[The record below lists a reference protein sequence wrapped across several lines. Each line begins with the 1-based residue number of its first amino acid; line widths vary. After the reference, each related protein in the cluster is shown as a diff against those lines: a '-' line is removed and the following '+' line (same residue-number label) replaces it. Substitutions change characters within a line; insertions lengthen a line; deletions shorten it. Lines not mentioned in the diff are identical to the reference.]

1 MTTPTIPATP
11 AIPLPLPVPLPP
23 GLTVRPATLDD
34 AAAVCTLLNEIDL
47 LEIGREETELTEI
60 QSDLKHPEVDLERD
74 SWLLLDGDRL
84 IGYGLLWDD
93 SGGERIDM
101 DHYALPDQPQG
112 ALHLFDLM
120 ETRAAE
126 RAAANGA
133 ARAVTHLHLNIA
145 PTTDLD
151 ALRGR
156 GWRQVRRYNV
166 MTRPLSAPADPSPP
180 PPPGV
185 TLRPCL
191 TEPDRRRAHA
201 LLQESFADHFD
212 FQPRTYEQWL
222 HDIDAE
228 RADWSLIW
236 IAHVDGLGDAA
247 VLRTHNDRATTA
259 WIGNLGVLSRAR
271 GRGLGGFLLRHA
283 FGHYADLGRRRI
295 GLGVDTDNSS
305 GALAL
310 YERHGMTLDFAVDTW
325 ELIRPVHPM
334 GDAPSGQ

>member
-1 MTTPTIPATP
+1 MTLPITP
-11 AIPLPLPVPLPP
+11 PP

-34 AAAVCTLLNEIDL
+34 AAAVCALLNEIDL
-47 LEIGREETELTEI
+47 LEIGRADTEVAEI
-60 QSDLKHPEVDLERD
+60 QADLKHPEVDLERD
-74 SWLLLDGDRL
+74 SWLLFDGGRL

-101 DHYALPDQPQG
+101 DHYTLPDRSQA

-120 ETRAAE
+120 EDRAAE

-133 ARAVTHLHLNIA
+133 SRAVVHLHLNID
-145 PTTDLD
+145 PTTDLR

-156 GWRQVRRYNV
+156 GWLPVRRYNV
-166 MTRPLSAPADPSPP
+166 MARDLSGAIDLPP
-180 PPPGV
+180 TPPPGV
-185 TLRPCL
+185 TLRPCPG
-191 TEPDRRRAHA
+191 EPDRRRAHA

-222 HDIDAE
+222 DDIDAE

-247 VLRTHNDRATTA
+247 VLRTHNDRASMA
-259 WIGNLGVLSRAR
+259 WIGHLGVLRRAR
-271 GRGLGGFLLRHA
+271 GQGLGSHLLRHA
-283 FGHYADLGRRRI
+283 FGHYAALGRDRI

-310 YERHGMTLDFAVDTW
+310 YERHGMTLDYAVDTW
-325 ELIRPVHPM
+325 ELVRPV
-334 GDAPSGQ
+334 

>member
-1 MTTPTIPATP
+1 MTMPTP
-11 AIPLPLPVPLPP
+11 ASS
-23 GLTVRPATLDD
+23 LTVRPATLDD
-34 AAAVCTLLNEIDL
+34 AAVVCALLNEIDL
-47 LEIGREETELTEI
+47 LEVGRADTELTEV
-60 QSDLKHPEVDLERD
+60 QADLKHPEVDLQHD
-74 SWLLLDGDRL
+74 SWLLFDDGRL

-101 DHYALPDQPQG
+101 DHYTLPDQLPG

-126 RAAANGA
+126 RAAGNGA
-133 ARAVTHLHLNIA
+133 ARAVVHLHLNTA
-145 PTTDLD
+145 PTMDLH
-151 ALRGR
+151 ALRER
-156 GWRQVRRYNV
+156 GWRPVRRYNV
-166 MTRPLSAPADPSPP
+166 LDRQLSDTKDQLPA

-185 TLRPCL
+185 TLRPC
-191 TEPDRRRAHA
+191 TAEPDRRRAHA

-222 HDIDAE
+222 DDIDAE

-236 IAHVDGLGDAA
+236 IAHLDGVGDAA
-247 VLRTHNDRATTA
+247 VLRTHDNRASMA
-259 WIGNLGVLSRAR
+259 WIGHIGVVRQAR
-271 GRGLGGFLLRHA
+271 GQGLGSHLLRHA
-283 FGHYADLGRRRI
+283 FGHYAARGRDRI

-325 ELIRPVHPM
+325 ELIRPV
-334 GDAPSGQ
+334 